1 MLPLFL
7 ELVLFGRV
15 KSANMTK
22 TRDFKI
28 NKYLIVHYSKRII
41 NIIRYNALTGF
52 FKIFISYNISKTLVL
67 THKIKKQ
74 YVIPRFFKYFK
85 FFDSFK
91 DFMFYTDIIWRYLQ
105 VVKINILNLEASV
118 CVRYSDVSRML
129 EKLIKNLAKDN

>member
-1 MLPLFL
+1 MLPLLL

-67 THKIKKQ
+67 THKIKK
-74 YVIPRFFKYFK
+74 
-85 FFDSFK
+85 
-91 DFMFYTDIIWRYLQ
+91 
-105 VVKINILNLEASV
+105 
-118 CVRYSDVSRML
+118 
-129 EKLIKNLAKDN
+129 